1 MNDCQV
7 ANIFLTEKLEAKI
20 IDSDLSSF
28 KPHERKG
35 LRTIKTDV
43 FDFGFLLLQV
53 LTGKKAKSLIEEVNS
68 NPNFI

>member
-7 ANIFLTEKLEAKI
+7 ANIFLTDKLEAKI

-28 KPHERKG
+28 KPQEQKG

-53 LTGKKAKSLIEEVNS
+53 LTGKKAKSLIEEVCS